1 MNKTLN
7 QDIYVA
13 GKTVLNDQS

>member
-1 MNKTLN
+1 MIKTLN
-7 QDIYVA
+7 RDIYVA

>member
-1 MNKTLN
+1 MIKTLS